1 VASFGVADVL
11 LTGGAFDL
19 GQAELD
25 SITLPSI
32 TPDTAG
38 LVGQVTALHATAA
51 RLKEPSRWAATCI
64 CWCPTVR

>member
-1 VASFGVADVL
+1 VASFGVADVQ

-38 LVGQVTALHATAA
+38 LVGQGVGFLS
-51 RLKEPSRWAATCI
+51 SRRSLLQVSACEGPFFMI
-64 CWCPTVR
+64 